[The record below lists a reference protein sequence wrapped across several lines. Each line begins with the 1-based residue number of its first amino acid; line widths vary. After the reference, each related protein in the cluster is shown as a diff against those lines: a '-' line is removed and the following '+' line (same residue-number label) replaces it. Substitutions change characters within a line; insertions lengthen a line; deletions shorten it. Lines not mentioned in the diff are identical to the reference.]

1 MAKNEKKLST
11 LCCFLKILSQKCGK
25 NTKKYRLS
33 LPQYTHIS
41 TAAAAWYDDNYAA
54 AAAYINGIQAAAA
67 AIQTYNNNERRRRQS
82 EPGQA

>member
-11 LCCFLKILSQKCGK
+11 LCCFPIILSQKCGK
-25 NTKKYRLS
+25 IRKKYRFS
-33 LPQYTHIS
+33 LPQCTHIS

-67 AIQTYNNNERRRRQS
+67 IRIYNNNERRRRQS